1 MNSDFQIRLEAKS
14 FPDAKDMLYSSVLI
28 IFIKWLQK
36 SSKNKDSMAQGEE
49 FLKARLEKDLA
60 ELKKMIDTHFVQ
72 RKKDEEEIAALETRI
87 EERKAV
93 RFIIE
98 P

>member
-1 MNSDFQIRLEAKS
+1 
-14 FPDAKDMLYSSVLI
+14 
-28 IFIKWLQK
+28 
-36 SSKNKDSMAQGEE
+36 MAQGEE

-93 RFIIE
+93 SFHSMVPYTQNWQNIFWVGIRII
-98 P
+98 